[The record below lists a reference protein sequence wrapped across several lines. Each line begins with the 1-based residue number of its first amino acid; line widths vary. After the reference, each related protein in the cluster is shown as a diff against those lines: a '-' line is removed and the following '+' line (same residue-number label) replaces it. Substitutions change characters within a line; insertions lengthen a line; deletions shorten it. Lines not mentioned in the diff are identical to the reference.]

1 MGGIVSGI
9 TDTLGLTGSDSITD
23 KFFGNNIPNELKNPR
38 LTSFTSPGFNAKYND
53 PQNLEVTRSQ
63 SLQDSLS
70 SLSGAFSG
78 QASELGQLK
87 GMVQPGFGRLTQA
100 GINAIR
106 DARRSTMGDL
116 KQNLARRRVAGSSF
130 GADDQARTSAEFAK
144 RENEFASQAFVQEM
158 AMTQDLINQQAQAD
172 AKSFATWIDQANLE
186 TGFAT
191 TMATGVSAILSQNAK
206 IIGDMSNAG
215 ANALLGTIGNVAGI
229 GAGLYG
235 GSQGWFSPGY
245 QGPGTSSGLG
255 SGSPGFSETAE
266 PLPRPPQTF

>member
-9 TDTLGLTGSDSITD
+9 TDAIGLTGSDSPMD
-23 KFFGNNIPNELKNPR
+23 QLFGNNIPGELKNPR
-38 LTSFTSPGFNAKYND
+38 VTSFTSPGFNARFND
-53 PQNLEVTRSQ
+53 PQNLEITRNQ
-63 SLQDSLS
+63 QLQDSLS
-70 SLSGAFSG
+70 GLSGAFRG
-78 QASELGQLK
+78 QANELGQLK

-144 RENEFASQAFVQEM
+144 KENEFASQAFVQEM
-158 AMTQDLINQQAQAD
+158 AMSQDLINQQAQAE
-172 AKSFATWIDQANLE
+172 AKSFASYIDQANLE

-191 TMATGVSAILSQNAK
+191 TLASGVSAVLSNNAK

-215 ANALLGTIGNVAGI
+215 ANALLGTAGQ
-229 GAGLYG
+229 GLGLYG
-235 GSQGWFSPGY
+235 ASQGWF
-245 QGPGTSSGLG
+245 
-255 SGSPGFSETAE
+255 
-266 PLPRPPQTF
+266 R